1 MERLGRF
8 AVHRRRW
15 ILVAAIAGI
24 VAAGALGGNV
34 AIHLSNGGFDNPSS
48 ESSRAAASL
57 ERVFHTGSPNFVLL
71 VTANGGSVDAPSVA
85 SEGAALTR
93 RLAAEPGVADVA
105 SYWSQGNAPAL
116 RSTNGA
122 QALILAR
129 ITGTDDQVRDRVKVL
144 APRYTQSTAAA
155 TVAVGGRAQIFN
167 QVGTQVEHDLRRA
180 EAISIP
186 ITMLLLIVVFGSVVA
201 AGLPLTIGIAS
212 ILGTFLILRIL
223 ASLTQ
228 VSIFSLNLTT
238 ALGLGLAIDY
248 SLFILSRYREEVRG
262 GMAPHDAVVRS
273 VATAGRTVAFSA
285 VTVAIS
291 LGALLIF
298 PLSFLRSFA
307 YAGIAVVAFAA
318 VSALVVL
325 PAVIAVLGRRVDT
338 LTIWHRRTPEPGQ
351 GFWHRL
357 ATFVMRRPA
366 VIAVSVV
373 ALLLVLGAPFFRVN
387 FGLPDDRVLPAT
399 ASSHQVQD
407 AIRTGFAS
415 DELNT
420 LPIVAFGVRTNDPSA
435 VDGYASQVS
444 SLHGVAAVQ
453 AATGTYAGGRQ
464 VAAATQASARFT
476 AARPAERAT
485 WFAVVPTVEPYSDA
499 GETLVHEIR
508 SLSPPFSVQVGG
520 SSAELVDSKASIFGR
535 VPVAAGLI
543 GLVTFVVLFLMSGSV
558 VVPAKA
564 VVLNLLS
571 LSATF
576 GAMVWIF
583 QQGHLSGALGFT
595 PTGMIDTTTPIL
607 MFCIAFGLSMDYE
620 VFLLSRIKEEH
631 DRTGDNTASVAMGLE
646 RTGRIV
652 TAAAGLL
659 AVVFIA
665 FATSEIT
672 FIKLLGVGMALAVLM
687 DATLIRGTLVP
698 AFMRLA
704 GRANWWAP
712 AWLRRVH
719 DRIGISES
727 DGPPRRAAT
736 DTEPLR
742 VAEPVRV
749 GEFES

>member
-8 AVHRRRW
+8 TVRRRRW
-15 ILVAAIAGI
+15 ILFAAIAGV

-34 AIHLSNGGFDNPSS
+34 ATHLSNGGFDNPSS
-48 ESSRAAASL
+48 ESSRAATSL
-57 ERVFHTGSPNFVLL
+57 QRVFHTGSPNFVLL
-71 VTANGGSVDAPSVA
+71 VSAKDGSVDTPAVA
-85 SEGAALTR
+85 QEGLVLTR
-93 RLAAEPGVADVA
+93 RLAAESGVADVA
-105 SYWSQGNAPAL
+105 SYWSEGNALAL
-116 RSTNGA
+116 RSTNGT

-129 ITGTDDQVRDRVKVL
+129 ITGSDDQVRDRVKVL
-144 APRYTQSTAAA
+144 APRYTLTTAAA

-167 QVGTQVEHDLRRA
+167 QVGTQVENDLRRA

-223 ASLTQ
+223 SSLTQ

-262 GMAPHDAVVRS
+262 GMEPHDAVVRS
-273 VATAGRTVAFSA
+273 VSTAGRTVAFSA

-307 YAGIAVVAFAA
+307 YAGIAVVGFAA
-318 VSALVVL
+318 LSALVVL
-325 PAVIAVLGRRVDT
+325 PALIAVLGRRVDM
-338 LTIWHRRTPEPGQ
+338 LTIWHRRTPEPGE
-351 GFWHRL
+351 GFWHRV
-357 ATFVMRRPA
+357 AMFVMRRPA

-387 FGLPDDRVLPAT
+387 FGLPDDRVLPAS

-420 LPIVAFGVRTNDPSA
+420 LPIVAFGVRTSDRSA
-435 VDGYASQVS
+435 VAAYASQVS

-453 AATGTYAGGRQ
+453 AATGTYAGGHQ
-464 VAAATQASARFT
+464 VGPSGAASARFV
-476 AARPAERAT
+476 AVRPGERAT

-499 GETLVHEIR
+499 GEALVHQIR

-520 SSAELVDSKASIFGR
+520 SSAELVDSKASIFSR

-704 GRANWWAP
+704 GNANWWAP

-719 DRIGISES
+719 ARIGINES
-727 DGPPRRAAT
+727 GETSRTVPAS
-736 DTEPLR
+736 EPLR